1 MTGMTGMTSD
11 FYPFE
16 MDFIGRVATAG
27 TTGVSDFPHKLIG
40 EPLCFQSC
48 GNEIDEQ
55 LRPPRLSA

>member
-40 EPLCFQSC
+40 VF
-48 GNEIDEQ
+48 
-55 LRPPRLSA
+55 RAVVLSVVRQRDR